1 MNKVHD
7 LPEQARMI
15 DAVIKE
21 AAIQEANQA
30 FSKQVTNQV
39 ARITGELNRLEQL
52 LSAGMVD
59 RRVLSEFRYAVDR
72 ARHTGWHVEK
82 WLDGDSRELSALIAE
97 ERIRC
102 ITRMTNQL
110 ASELEIEGRDVTGLD
125 PLREAMRKLDAAL
138 PGTK

>member
-1 MNKVHD
+1 MT
-7 LPEQARMI
+7 

-72 ARHTGWHVEK
+72 ARQTGWQAEK
-82 WLDGDSRELSALIAE
+82 WLNGDERGLATLITE

-102 ITRMTNQL
+102 IARMCNHL
-110 ASELEIEGRDVTGLD
+110 ASEMEVEGKNFAGMDS
-125 PLREAMRKLDAAL
+125 LREAMQKLNVVLAKTA
-138 PGTK
+138 

>member
-1 MNKVHD
+1 M
-7 LPEQARMI
+7 M
-15 DAVIKE
+15 DAVMKE
-21 AAIQEANQA
+21 AAIIQETAIQEANQA

-72 ARHTGWHVEK
+72 ARQTGWQVQT
-82 WLDGDSRELSALIAE
+82 WLDGDGRALETVITE

-102 ITRMTNQL
+102 ITRMANHL
-110 ASELEIEGRDVTGLD
+110 ASELEAGRKEFAGLD
-125 PLREAMRKLDAAL
+125 LLQEAMKKLDGVLQNA
-138 PGTK
+138 